1 MASNAEVKRPNE
13 AHASMADAERQGSAT
28 NLSQIIRRAIC
39 ECIWPVPPT
48 DPKHDPNKER
58 MVRGRENGLNHRV
71 SDDWV
76 WGSCCSVEDKKR
88 GGRDLLCQREFMSG
102 VRFG

>member
-28 NLSQIIRRAIC
+28 NPSQILRRVIC
-39 ECIWPVPPT
+39 ESIWPVPPT
-48 DPKHDPNKER
+48 VPKHDPNKER

-76 WGSCCSVEDKKR
+76 GFTLIC
-88 GGRDLLCQREFMSG
+88 
-102 VRFG
+102 